1 MTMAFLTH
9 EPLDP
14 GAVQAE
20 VSAASRGGIA
30 SFVGVVRDH
39 HGGRAVTGLSYS
51 AYEPMAELV
60 CAEIVVEAER
70 RWPVRLAI
78 RHRLGELS
86 VGDFAVVV
94 AAAGGHRD
102 EAFAACRY
110 AIEEVK
116 RRVPIWKRETYA
128 DGSEEWVDP
137 TRQEV
142 ASSEKRGQEVA
153 SSEKREGSTVA

>member
-14 GAVQAE
+14 GALQAE

-39 HGGRAVTGLSYS
+39 HGGRSVTALSYS
-51 AYEPMAELV
+51 AYGPMAELI
-60 CAEIVVEAER
+60 CADIVAEAER
-70 RWPVRLAI
+70 RWPVRVAV

-86 VGDFAVVV
+86 VGDFAVVI

-128 DGSEEWVDP
+128 DGSEAWVDP
-137 TRQEV
+137 TAEGV
-142 ASSEKRGQEVA
+142 AKSEARRG
-153 SSEKREGSTVA
+153 EGVGPR